1 HVVAGERPARVG
13 LPEGETVIGRDLGC
27 GLVLS
32 DPQVSRRHARVVRRG
47 ERAWVEDLGSAWG
60 TLLNGGPVEGRA
72 PLAAGDELRLGGVT
86 LRYAVRFRAAY
97 PDWRPAVKFLAW
109 PLALGAGCCLVAPDA
124 WRMFFL
130 LALAAF
136 WLGCDG
142 AARAGPS
149 PPPGAGPLL

>member
-1 HVVAGERPARVG
+1 
-13 LPEGETVIGRDLGC
+13 
-27 GLVLS
+27 
-32 DPQVSRRHARVVRRG
+32 
-47 ERAWVEDLGSAWG
+47 
-60 TLLNGGPVEGRA
+60 
-72 PLAAGDELRLGGVT
+72 DELRLGGVT

-149 PPPGAGPLL
+149 PPPGAGPLVRLAAVGLGRGFLLRGVALPFPRLEGGVLVPFAVLSLLGWAGSALGLLLANLTANADRGRLAAAVALLPQFLLAGVL